1 MLRLPVAGEVVA
13 SEQATS
19 LQRLRAGGVSGV
31 TSVVSS
37 MARISRL
44 ISHEIG
50 TFFTVSTNIRWLWNT
65 RRLMLLYLKMTSLTF
80 SGHLANC
87 IVSARDVTDSGC
99 CLKTQNP

>member
-1 MLRLPVAGEVVA
+1 MLRLPVAEEAVA

-19 LQRLRAGGVSGV
+19 LQRLRAGGVSGM

-50 TFFTVSTNIRWLWNT
+50 AFFAVARFAERPHLKVDISQVVKSLPGQIQIVCAK
-65 RRLMLLYLKMTSLTF
+65 RLRI
-80 SGHLANC
+80 C
-87 IVSARDVTDSGC
+87 R
-99 CLKTQNP
+99 

>member
-50 TFFTVSTNIRWLWNT
+50 AFFTFASVVGRPLNRFK
-65 RRLMLLYLKMTSLTF
+65 RLPKFTGYGPLK
-80 SGHLANC
+80 G
-87 IVSARDVTDSGC
+87 
-99 CLKTQNP
+99 

>member
-19 LQRLRAGGVSGV
+19 LQRSRAGGVSGV

-50 TFFTVSTNIRWLWNT
+50 AFFTFASVAKIPRH
-65 RRLMLLYLKMTSLTF
+65 RFKRLLKLVKHSY
-80 SGHLANC
+80 HLKVGTPKEKPW
-87 IVSARDVTDSGC
+87 IEE
-99 CLKTQNP
+99 

>member
-1 MLRLPVAGEVVA
+1 MLRLPVAGEAVA

-19 LQRLRAGGVSGV
+19 LQRLRAGGVSGM

-50 TFFTVSTNIRWLWNT
+50 AFFTVSTT
-65 RRLMLLYLKMTSLTF
+65 AEMATEYALTDA
-80 SGHLANC
+80 L
-87 IVSARDVTDSGC
+87 T
-99 CLKTQNP
+99 LQK